1 MLERSLCRATSLL
14 TKIQPGSHCILTTH
28 LFYST
33 SIVVLISWTPSNPNS
48 SAVNEIE
55 TNPGALQSFVV
66 GSSGTLSPS
75 VDTVSTGGAGPPF
88 VNPLSS
94 AHIAVVN

>member
-1 MLERSLCRATSLL
+1 M
-14 TKIQPGSHCILTTH
+14 
-28 LFYST
+28 
-33 SIVVLISWTPSNPNS
+33 
-48 SAVNEIE
+48 NEIE

-94 AHIAVVN
+94 AHIAVVNVHLL